1 MLTFISGWRSP
12 DRDKALVNLRDKA
25 RSTIF
30 FIDDASRLPT
40 QFPDAPVTDLWRNG
54 LVDFRMDRETAIQ
67 LVRINYDTDNELVV
81 RAVSR
86 ALMQGADAQI
96 VIMFDA
102 VDALYRLYPALR
114 AAGAVLASDARLDA
128 AEGDHVIFTRG
139 GSFLWTDHLL
149 ESQTATLIGD
159 ETLDVGVISEDI
171 ESVNLPAADHRW

>member
-1 MLTFISGWRSP
+1 MLTFVSGWRTP
-12 DRDKALVNLRDKA
+12 DRDNALVNLRDKA

-40 QFPDAPVTDLWRNG
+40 QFPDAPVIDVWRNG
-54 LVDFRMDRETAIQ
+54 VIDFRMDREAAIQ
-67 LVRINYDTDNELVV
+67 LVRVNYDTDNELIV

-86 ALMQGADAQI
+86 ALMQGDDGQI
-96 VIMFDA
+96 VITFDA

-114 AAGAVLASDARLDA
+114 AAGALLAADARLDA

-149 ESQTATLIGD
+149 ESKTATLTGD
-159 ETLDVGVISEDI
+159 ETLDVGVIDEDTPT
-171 ESVNLPAADHRW
+171 VNLPAADHRW

>member
-1 MLTFISGWRSP
+1 MLTFISGWRTP
-12 DRDKALVNLRDKA
+12 DRDQALVKARDKA

-30 FIDDASRLPT
+30 FIDDVSSLPA
-40 QFPDAPVTDLWRNG
+40 QFPNANVIDVWRNG
-54 LVDFRMDRETAIQ
+54 TVDFRMDRETAIQ
-67 LVRINYDTDNELVV
+67 LVRVNYDTDNDLIV

-102 VDALYRLYPALR
+102 VDALYRLQPALR
-114 AAGAVLASDARLDA
+114 AAGAILASDARLDA

-149 ESQTATLIGD
+149 ESQTATLTGD
-159 ETLDVGVISEDI
+159 ETLDVGVISDDP
-171 ESVNLPAADHRW
+171 ESVKLPAADHRW